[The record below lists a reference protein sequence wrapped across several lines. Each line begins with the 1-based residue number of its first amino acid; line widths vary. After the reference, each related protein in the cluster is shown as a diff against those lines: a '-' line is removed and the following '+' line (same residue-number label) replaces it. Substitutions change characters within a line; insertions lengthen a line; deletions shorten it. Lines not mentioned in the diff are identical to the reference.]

1 MNTFYGSVL
10 HIYAF
15 LTHRCLK
22 FQMEASRILRVYG
35 SSSISKE
42 LFWSVEFAA
51 TFSQISE
58 YHELWQPTPVSLPGE
73 SHGQRS
79 LAGYSPWGHK
89 ELDMTEHSWTLS
101 TFTDKHTGKNRQP
114 LVMKDGPDTGHTK
127 HKYSDFSSNFTYLSP
142 PASFFLRFKFTG
154 AAHRNNNSVFQA
166 PENFPWHNQLIYLN
180 MMVDSLEEETA
191 APCSIVAWRI
201 PWTEEPGGL
210 YSTGCKQL
218 DTSERPSASSK
229 RGGWNNPKWSFHFS
243 L

>member
-101 TFTDKHTGKNRQP
+101 TFTDI
-114 LVMKDGPDTGHTK
+114 
-127 HKYSDFSSNFTYLSP
+127 
-142 PASFFLRFKFTG
+142 
-154 AAHRNNNSVFQA
+154 QA
-166 PENFPWHNQLIYLN
+166 KT
-180 MMVDSLEEETA
+180 DSLWLWRTA
-191 APCSIVAWRI
+191 QILATPNTSIQISQVI
-201 PWTEEPGGL
+201 LLICHPLP
-210 YSTGCKQL
+210 
-218 DTSERPSASSK
+218 P
-229 RGGWNNPKWSFHFS
+229 FF
-243 L
+243 

>member
-58 YHELWQPTPVSLPGE
+58 YHELWQPTQPNPVSLPGE

-89 ELDMTEHSWTLS
+89 QSDMTEHSWTLS
-101 TFTDKHTGKNRQP
+101 TFTDKHTGKKRQP

-166 PENFPWHNQLIYLN
+166 PEKLPLTQSVNTSKYDGGFPGGGNGNPLQYCC
-180 MMVDSLEEETA
+180 LEN
-191 APCSIVAWRI
+191 PMDRRAWRA
-201 PWTEEPGGL
+201 TVHRL
-210 YSTGCKQL
+210 
-218 DTSERPSASSK
+218 
-229 RGGWNNPKWSFHFS
+229 
-243 L
+243 